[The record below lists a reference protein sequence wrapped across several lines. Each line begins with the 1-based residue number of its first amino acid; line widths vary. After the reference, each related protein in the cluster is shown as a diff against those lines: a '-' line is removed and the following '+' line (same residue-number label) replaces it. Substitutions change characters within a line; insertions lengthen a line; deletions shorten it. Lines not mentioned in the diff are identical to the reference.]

1 MTPVLVALPGNE
13 AFARSLADRMQWRL
27 ASLETRRFPDG
38 ETYLRLDLD
47 REARSVVLVCTLD
60 RPDAK
65 ILPLLFAA
73 DTARELGA
81 TRVGL
86 VAPYLAYMRQDRR
99 FREGEAVTSRTFADL
114 LASRLDWLVTVDPHL
129 HRYRSL
135 EELYRI
141 SARVVHAAPA
151 LASWIAA
158 NVDRPLLV
166 GPDEESA
173 QWVADV
179 GERAQAPY
187 VVLEK
192 VRRGDRDVEVS
203 VPDVDR
209 HQDRT
214 PVILDDIVSSA
225 RTMVQTAEHLRSAG
239 MLAPVCVGVHAIFA
253 GEAERELREAGASRV
268 VTTNSVPH
276 ATSAI
281 GIEDLLV
288 PALRELAP

>member
-13 AFARSLADRMQWRL
+13 AFARSLADRTQWRL

-81 TRVGL
+81 TRLGL